1 MLNTTPGAGNP
12 NSVGGGP
19 KLNNP
24 LDIAPDP
31 FACARS
37 VADCTVSP
45 AELPPTKIFASVT
58 AFVVG
63 VIPSGITPPL
73 ITGTG
78 DTDVTSTALLLAIVA
93 SASTLTTVA

>member
-1 MLNTTPGAGNP
+1 MVSTIPGAGNP

-19 KLNNP
+19 KLNSP
-24 LDIAPDP
+24 LDIAPAP

-37 VADCTVSP
+37 VEDCTVNP
-45 AELPPTKIFASVT
+45 AALPPTKTFANT
-58 AFVVG
+58 AAFVVG
-63 VIPSGITPPL
+63 VMPGGITPPL